1 MFSVTLSPPIPSLD
15 ADKLYALQRLD
26 QFREW
31 RSLDD
36 RRYCLVCGKII
47 TGWQIQ
53 VAGGV
58 LGNGPLRLSC
68 PTERC
73 NSIPMDW
80 ALPTDE
86 ILAVAKT
93 VSSEDS
99 PIVPPRAADSG
110 AEHGLASQLRKLAAH
125 LKQAF

>member
-1 MFSVTLSPPIPSLD
+1 M
-15 ADKLYALQRLD
+15 
-26 QFREW
+26 
-31 RSLDD
+31 
-36 RRYCLVCGKII
+36 
-47 TGWQIQ
+47 
-53 VAGGV
+53 
-58 LGNGPLRLSC
+58 GNGPLRLSC

-99 PIVPPRAADSG
+99 PIASTKAANSG
-110 AEHGLASQLRKLAAH
+110 VEYGLASQLRKLAAH